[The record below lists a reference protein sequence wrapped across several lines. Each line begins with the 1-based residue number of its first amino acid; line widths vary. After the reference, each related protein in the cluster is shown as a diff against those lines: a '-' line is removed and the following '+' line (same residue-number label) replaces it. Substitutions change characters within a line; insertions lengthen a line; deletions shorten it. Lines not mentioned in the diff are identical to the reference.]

1 MASGRNVQGTF
12 GKHGDLPILQP
23 SSAGLDDVRQR
34 QDRTAFGTV
43 DEPDLEER
51 EGKKKRRKKKKREEE
66 EGRRG
71 GKKKRREEEE
81 REEEEEGRRKEESTE
96 K

>member
-1 MASGRNVQGTF
+1 VASGRNVQGTF

-66 EGRRG
+66 
-71 GKKKRREEEE
+71 KRKAQRSN
-81 REEEEEGRRKEESTE
+81 RKGRRKEESTE